1 MRRGLQLNS
10 FRDPVYILKRGR
22 ETHLPAT
29 FGLGET
35 MKKTL
40 IFYKPEYADLAIKL
54 RDNYRAH
61 DHEEADIVSA
71 EEHDDI
77 GYAEKMQYDEAVF
90 IEDRDTVTF
99 HDIES
104 GYTNKLPLSD
114 MFYNDSKPDSHEAVT
129 NRDALNILAD
139 AISDVGSWWC
149 WHAGDDMLQLEF
161 CDVQLYD
168 ETKADKE
175 THTTDVLAVRFVGN
189 VFAVFLDDL
198 YDKNWHERF
207 HDDDSIL
214 YPVDTYDMAF
224 DDNKEAESLLNDYR
238 NLVPI
243 KDFKGAET
251 LVNAK
256 HILCARCDE
265 VGFIVGGNKI
275 EIAGKKGKYSEEEIE
290 PLSKKWWEYWKE
302 YWRLR
307 GTRDALPKDYACEV
321 TIPVD
326 REDPQGSW

>member
-1 MRRGLQLNS
+1 
-10 FRDPVYILKRGR
+10 
-22 ETHLPAT
+22 
-29 FGLGET
+29 

-40 IFYKPEYADLAIKL
+40 IFYKAEYADLAIKL

-61 DHEEADIVSA
+61 DHAEADIVPV

-77 GYAEKMQYDEAVF
+77 AYAEKMHYDEAVF
-90 IEDRDTVTF
+90 IEDSDTVTF
-99 HDIES
+99 HDIKS
-104 GYTNKLPLSD
+104 GYTNRLSLSD
-114 MFYNDSKPDSHEAVT
+114 VFNNDPKNDTHKGITSK
-129 NRDALNILAD
+129 DALNILAD

-149 WHAGDDMLQLEF
+149 WHVGDDMLQLEF

-168 ETKADKE
+168 ETKTEKE
-175 THTTDVLAVRFVGN
+175 THTTDVLAVRFFGH

-198 YDKNWHERF
+198 NDTNWHERF
-207 HDDDSIL
+207 RDDDSIL

-224 DDNKEAESLLNDYR
+224 DDDKAAESLLNDYR
-238 NLVPI
+238 NQVLI

-251 LVNAK
+251 LAAAK
-256 HILCARCDE
+256 HILCARCDK
-265 VGFIVGGNKI
+265 VGFIVGGD
-275 EIAGKKGKYSEEEIE
+275 EIDIVGGKGKYTEEEIE
-290 PLSKKWWEYWKE
+290 PLSKKWWEYWKD

-326 REDPQGSW
+326 GNDPQGNW

>member
-1 MRRGLQLNS
+1 
-10 FRDPVYILKRGR
+10 
-22 ETHLPAT
+22 
-29 FGLGET
+29 

-61 DHEEADIVSA
+61 DHDDADIVSE

-77 GYAEKMQYDEAVF
+77 EYAEKMHYDEAVF
-90 IEDRDTVTF
+90 IEDSDSVTV

-104 GYTNKLPLSD
+104 GYTNRVPVSD
-114 MFYNDSKPDSHEAVT
+114 VFYNDPKTGSHEGIT
-129 NRDALNILAD
+129 GRDALNILAD

-149 WHAGDDMLQLEF
+149 WYVGDDMLQLEF

-168 ETKADKE
+168 ETKAEKE
-175 THTTDVLAVRFVGN
+175 THTTDVLAVRFYGH

-198 YDKNWHERF
+198 NDKNWHEHFR
-207 HDDDSIL
+207 DDDSIL

-224 DDNKEAESLLNDYR
+224 DDRIMAESLLNDYKNR
-238 NLVPI
+238 VPV
-243 KDFKGAET
+243 KDFKGTET
-251 LVNAK
+251 LVTAK

-265 VGFIVGGNKI
+265 VGFIVGGDKI
-275 EIAGKKGKYSEEEIE
+275 EIAGKKGKYSEKEIE

>member
-1 MRRGLQLNS
+1 
-10 FRDPVYILKRGR
+10 
-22 ETHLPAT
+22 
-29 FGLGET
+29 

-265 VGFIVGGNKI
+265 VGFIAGGNKI